1 MTQEKQSGTR
11 RHTQNPLTIVL
22 FLLPAVILFTI
33 FVILPVINSVYT
45 SLFKWNGLG
54 PLDDFIGLKN
64 YARLIK
70 HTPFIKALT
79 HNLVVIVL
87 SLGIQLPMALG
98 LALLVGRK
106 LPGRIFFRM
115 IFFLPFVIAE
125 AITAYLWAFIFN
137 PRFSMIL
144 AINNIIHTLYP
155 PFDPAKDWLG
165 NVDRVLIA
173 IFVVLTWQYFGLHMI
188 LYIAG
193 LQQIPEEVEEA
204 ARIDGANSLQNLR
217 YVVIPMLSSTIITTI
232 YLSVLGSLQQFALV
246 WLMTE
251 GGPANASE
259 LMATYMYRYGFVSFQ
274 LGYGAAVA
282 FVIFLICLVFSL
294 GYQRMV
300 MRQQYAGRVT

>member
-1 MTQEKQSGTR
+1 MTQEKKSGAHR
-11 RHTQNPLTIVL
+11 RTEHPLTIVL
-22 FLLPAVILFTI
+22 FLLPALILFTI

-106 LPGRIFFRM
+106 LPGRVFFRT
-115 IFFLPFVIAE
+115 IFFLPFVIAQ

-173 IFVVLTWQYFGLHMI
+173 IFVVLTWQFFGLHMI

-193 LQQIPEEVEEA
+193 LQQISEEVEEA
-204 ARIDGANSLQNLR
+204 ARIDGASRLQNLR
-217 YVVIPMLSSTIITTI
+217 YIIIPMLSSTIITTI

-259 LMATYMYRYGFVSFQ
+259 LMTTYMYRYGFVSFQ

-282 FVIFLICLVFSL
+282 FVIFLICLIFSL